1 MIFIIYTSC
10 HSLHITAINWTCT
23 WPASSEV
30 VEHCTGIAEVM
41 RSNPVGASQF
51 FLGFINCLS
60 YVTRSK
66 ISFAFQ
72 LLYLAFL
79 KLSNYLLIQQQ
90 QQQQRQ
96 QQRQQQQQQQ
106 QQSFFKAERVA
117 TSVPINEW
125 GLQAVDNNN
134 FNRVSIVLCYCKS
147 YRKCM
152 HVGRMVVLVVRWRGD
167 MPFPTTSDYC
177 FL

>member
-10 HSLHITAINWTCT
+10 HSLHITAINWTRT

-30 VEHCTGIAEVM
+30 VEYRNGIAEVM

-66 ISFAFQ
+66 ISFTFQ

-90 QQQQRQ
+90 QQRQQR
-96 QQRQQQQQQQ
+96 QQ

>member
-10 HSLHITAINWTCT
+10 HSLHITAINWTRT

-66 ISFAFQ
+66 ISFTFQ

-96 QQRQQQQQQQ
+96 QRQQ

-125 GLQAVDNNN
+125 GLQAVDSKN

-147 YRKCM
+147 NRECM
-152 HVGRMVVLVVRWRGD
+152 HVGRMVVVVVVVVRWRGD
-167 MPFPTTSDYC
+167 MPFMTTSDYC